1 MVGSNVGLNVTG
13 DLVGPGI
20 ADVTDLGV
28 GVTGTTSEL
37 VEHKSHATRQVPEA
51 LVPHDA

>member
-1 MVGSNVGLNVTG
+1 MGLNVTG

-37 VEHKSHATRQVPEA
+37 VGQVSHATRQASEA